1 MRKLLHTIANAES
14 AVAGINRRNIDL
26 IYPNNPR
33 KEFRIA
39 DDKVLFKQTLSGRGV
54 PVPSTYAIIEHLWE
68 VDSKLHELDRQE
80 SLVIKPARGS
90 GGKGILILRRNRQG
104 WITPDGKHI
113 NRELLRMH
121 VASILYGAY
130 SHDRADRVIA
140 EEMLIPDPFHHQ
152 IYDKGIP
159 DIRIIMHQDRPVM
172 AMLRIP
178 TSHSRGK
185 ANLHQG
191 AIGIGIDIHTGELGE
206 GVYKGRLI
214 QVHPDSGARFS
225 GMKLPHWDA
234 LIRISC
240 QTASLVPLK
249 FLGIDLILDA
259 RRGPL
264 VIEINARPGLQIQNA
279 NKQGLLEVLEN
290 NKRNR
295 P

>member
-1 MRKLLHTIANAES
+1 MRKLVHTIAKAES
-14 AVAGINRRNIDL
+14 VVAGINRRNIEL

-39 DDKVLFKQTLSGRGV
+39 DDKILFKQTLSGHHV

-68 VDSKLHELDRQE
+68 VDTRLKELESQE

-90 GGKGILILRRNRQG
+90 GGKGILILRRNLKG
-104 WITPDGKHI
+104 WITPDGKHLD
-113 NRELLRMH
+113 REHLRMH
-121 VASILYGAY
+121 IASILYGAY

-140 EEMLIPDPFHHQ
+140 EELLIPDPFHHR

-159 DIRIIMHQDRPVM
+159 DIRIIMYHERPVM
-172 AMLRIP
+172 AMLRVP

-191 AIGIGIDIHTGELGE
+191 AIGIGIDIETGELGE
-206 GVYKGRLI
+206 GVYKGTLI
-214 QVHPDSGARFS
+214 QAHPDSGARFS
-225 GMKLPHWDA
+225 GMKFPRWDA
-234 LIRISC
+234 LIGISC
-240 QTASLVPLK
+240 QTATLVPLK
-249 FLGIDLILDA
+249 FLGIDLILDSS
-259 RRGPL
+259 RGPL

-279 NKQGLLEVLEN
+279 NKQGLLEVLEKTN
-290 NKRNR
+290 SNR